1 MRLVMRVLVL
11 IALPGLVFSWM
22 PGAVRSTFLRECG
35 APELLLTSLLRPF
48 GDCTLSVLDAAVISG
63 SVAALAVVAFLVV
76 RVTAPYFQAVLPDRT
91 HRFR

>member
-22 PGAVRSTFLRECG
+22 PGAARTAFLRECG

-48 GDCTLSVLDAAVISG
+48 GDCTLSVRDAAFIG
-63 SVAALAVVAFLVV
+63 CGVAALAVVAFVVV
-76 RVTAPYFQAVLPDRT
+76 RVTAPYFQAALP
-91 HRFR
+91 HRSR